1 MHFFFFFNLTA
12 PKLLNNSVISL
23 FSLINTLSYLSVR
36 PGMRKRSLR
45 QGGDHK
51 RVYQCCL
58 CSKVFQNSSNLN
70 RHIRSHGNSPIFLK
84 NDLSHSIEVIRGAMC
99 WIILCHMLYGY
110 SKLFTSFT
118 GDKCFKCDE
127 CDKMFSRKESLK
139 QHISYKHSKNEVWHI
154 FNQ

>member
-1 MHFFFFFNLTA
+1 M
-12 PKLLNNSVISL
+12 ID
-23 FSLINTLSYLSVR
+23 TLSYLSVR

-70 RHIRSHGNSPIFLK
+70 RHIRSHGNSPIFLR

-99 WIILCHMLYGY
+99 WIILCHMLMVTLNCLLRLQVINVLSVTSVTRCSVERRVLNSIYLTSTARMRYGTFLTNNV
-110 SKLFTSFT
+110 LFS
-118 GDKCFKCDE
+118 DLIK
-127 CDKMFSRKESLK
+127 
-139 QHISYKHSKNEVWHI
+139 
-154 FNQ
+154 